1 MKNYLNLLLFVLI
14 AVLMISVSALIS
26 QNINQTKEI
35 NRQKQNVFSLNDT
48 ISQIKN
54 KNGEYISKISSMT
67 YTIDEYE
74 RFMAKDAQTIKDMN
88 IKLKNALNST
98 KIVTVTETKFK
109 ERIIIQPDSTTCFD
123 YTDGWTS
130 ISACFNKDSI
140 AGNFSN
146 REELFLVVHTER
158 TKKFLW
164 WRYGTKITNITAK
177 SENKNTTIS
186 ELKYTILKN

>member
-26 QNINQTKEI
+26 QNINQAKEI
-35 NRQKQNVFSLNDT
+35 NRQKQNVYSLNDT
-48 ISQIKN
+48 ISHIKN
-54 KNGEYISKISSMT
+54 KNGEYIAKISSMT
-67 YTIDEYE
+67 YTLGEYE

-109 ERIIIQPDSTTCFD
+109 EKIIMQPDSTTCFD

-130 ISACFNKDSI
+130 ISACFSKDSI
-140 AGNFSN
+140 AGKFSN
-146 REELFLVVHTER
+146 REELFLVVYTER

-164 WRYGTKITNITAK
+164 WRYGAKITNITAK

-186 ELKYTILKN
+186 ELKYTVFKD